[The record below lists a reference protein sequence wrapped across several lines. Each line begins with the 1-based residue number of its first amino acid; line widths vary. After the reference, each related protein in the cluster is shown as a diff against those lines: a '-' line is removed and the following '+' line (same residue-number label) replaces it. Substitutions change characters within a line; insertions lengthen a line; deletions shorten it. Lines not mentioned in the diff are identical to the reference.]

1 MRGVQAKVSPLRL
14 RGSSRRTGSKDGES
28 DSKKSKVHDIQL
40 FIDGALNQ
48 SVIGGDM
55 RKPATQ
61 QNVLVEVQTAPGSKR
76 GKGDKGSNTPVRS
89 KRGSKEPKEE
99 LRLMT

>member
-1 MRGVQAKVSPLRL
+1 MRGVQSKVL
-14 RGSSRRTGSKDGES
+14 RGSSRKTGSMDSDK

-40 FIDGALNQ
+40 YIDSTLNQ
-48 SVIGGDM
+48 VVIGGDM
-55 RKPATQ
+55 RKPATQQ

-76 GKGDKGSNTPVRS
+76 GNRDKGEKTPERPPP
-89 KRGSKEPKEE
+89 KQPKEE